1 MTDWNSCSAAE
12 QLMKLC
18 EQQQQEI
25 ETQIEQIRQLSA
37 DNAKLRSTLQEM
49 QSVLEESQA
58 EILRL
63 REELEKPIVLRSWNA
78 AHPSTSCSAE
88 QKNANGRTWP
98 SNSQNQPGTN
108 AIETNGKGRPHY
120 VTEQENKPKK
130 RGLFGR

>member
-37 DNAKLRSTLQEM
+37 DNAKLRSTLREM
-49 QSVLEESQA
+49 QSVLEESRA

-63 REELEKPIVLRSWNA
+63 REELEKPIVLRNRN
-78 AHPSTSCSAE
+78 AHPSTNYSGE
-88 QKNANGRTWP
+88 QESANGSTWP
-98 SNSQNQPGTN
+98 GSSRDAADARGM
-108 AIETNGKGRPHY
+108 NGRDKPHY
-120 VTEQENKPKK
+120 VTEQPEKPRK

>member
-49 QSVLEESQA
+49 QSVLEESRA

-63 REELEKPIVLRSWNA
+63 RQQNRSTS
-78 AHPSTSCSAE
+78 PSTNYSVE

-120 VTEQENKPKK
+120 VTEQANKPRK